1 MGLSGAGHGWGV
13 KEGGGQKS
21 SLPKT
26 CLTYTTAT
34 KLGPVIRDTPLNF
47 CCHKYFFTGNHQI
60 LLNQEIQI

>member
-13 KEGGGQKS
+13 KEGGSQKS

-34 KLGPVIRDTPLNF
+34 KLGPVIRYTPLNF
-47 CCHKYFFTGNHQI
+47 C
-60 LLNQEIQI
+60 